1 PTPGVRVCARYAR
14 SAGDIP
20 IMWWRVVDA
29 MFRIV
34 LCILRV
40 LGGMRLVELVLC
52 ILSPG
57 GNATCEACARAASGG
72 CNAKLCVMELVLVL
86 GLMDVMLCML
96 ESMHAMLSVMEF
108 VLILEPMD
116 SMLRAVSLCCQ
127 CWRACSCRR

>member
-1 PTPGVRVCARYAR
+1 
-14 SAGDIP
+14 
-20 IMWWRVVDA
+20 

-52 ILSPG
+52 ILPPG

-96 ESMHAMLSVMEF
+96 ESMHAMLTCNGVCAHSGTDGFYAPCGELVLPVLEGMLMPEVM
-108 VLILEPMD
+108 D
-116 SMLRAVSLCCQ
+116 AMLRVIELMLHMLQ
-127 CWRACSCRR
+127 P